1 MKIRTYRRTFLIVF
15 CILAGGLLA
24 YGYRIWLTPEQDK
37 KYGPTTGELSA
48 KLAKVRTH
56 LYFLDEHHR
65 FLKAEERTLARQD
78 SVVEH
83 ARNIV
88 HALIKGPDGELLPT
102 VPSEAK
108 LISVFVTEDGIA
120 YLDFDRA
127 IRNEHPGGSLSE
139 LLTIFSVVNT
149 LALNVPEVEAVKI
162 LIEGHEAKTLA
173 GHVDIRF
180 PFKPDILMIK

>member
-1 MKIRTYRRTFLIVF
+1 MKIRSYRLISIIVF

-24 YGYRIWLTPEQDK
+24 YGYRIWLTAGRDK
-37 KYGPTTGELSA
+37 KYGPTPGELTG

-56 LYFLDEHHR
+56 LYFLDEHHQ

-78 SVVEH
+78 SVVDH
-83 ARNIV
+83 SRSIV
-88 HALIKGPDGELLPT
+88 QALINGPDGELLPT
-102 VPSEAK
+102 LPPEAK
-108 LISVFVTEDGIA
+108 LISVFLTEDGVA
-120 YLDFDRA
+120 YLDFDGA
-127 IRNEHPGGSLSE
+127 IRNKHPGGGLSE

-149 LALNVPEVEAVKI
+149 LTLNVSEVEAVKI
-162 LIEGHEAKTLA
+162 LIEGHEANTLA